1 MFTLFPHTDKFNKS
15 AGLSHGH
22 MLRTVAGTNDK
33 CLSGLYITLHARGS
47 QRQWHQI
54 DGLH

>member
-1 MFTLFPHTDKFNKS
+1 MFTLVPPTDKFNKS
-15 AGLSHGH
+15 AGLSHGD
-22 MLRTVAGTNDK
+22 MPGPVAGTNDK
-33 CLSGLYITLHARGS
+33 CLSRLHIALHARGS